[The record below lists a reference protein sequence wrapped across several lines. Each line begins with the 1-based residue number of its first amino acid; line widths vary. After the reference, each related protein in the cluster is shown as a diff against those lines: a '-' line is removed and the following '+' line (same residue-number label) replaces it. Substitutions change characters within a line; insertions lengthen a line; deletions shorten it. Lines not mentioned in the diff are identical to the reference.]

1 MKLTSKTD
9 FFENVSPEAANTP
22 AGLSKSCSGFG
33 SHLSITIWLFFVRK
47 QISFYFVLHS
57 ICFPSKKLHCCKIHK
72 KYFPFRLNISEKVV
86 MFTQW
91 HFCLLQTLLL
101 AQEDRDCIA
110 VDRVDTFDTIHHL
123 HKFFEQFSAECRMYW
138 KKNGLKWPINNSL
151 PRTILDYILD

>member
-1 MKLTSKTD
+1 MYPVRLLTRGGFLQAHTSRPEQKL
-9 FFENVSPEAANTP
+9 FR
-22 AGLSKSCSGFG
+22 
-33 SHLSITIWLFFVRK
+33 IWQPFIDNNLVFFVRK
-47 QISFYFVLHS
+47 PISFYFVLHS
-57 ICFPSKKLHCCKIHK
+57 ICFPSTKLDCCKIHK

-110 VDRVDTFDTIHHL
+110 VDRVDAFDTIHHL

-138 KKNGLKWPINNSL
+138 KKNGLEWPINNSL